1 MEEIPKIEGKWLSIN
16 CQFARVTKIEVSK
29 IKGLLYLYTYNDKSF
44 FSKFPNV
51 ISKIAKR
58 GRHSKSRGCVSRGCR
73 GVAHP
78 RNLRRVHFTPPK
90 FDRQLDKRVV
100 KFKVCSKNFLL
111 LRVIF
116 QRSVILHPRF
126 QIPNALSG
134 STPIMAK

>member
-1 MEEIPKIEGKWLSIN
+1 MGGHYLSQKSLFCDDQN
-16 CQFARVTKIEVSK
+16 W
-29 IKGLLYLYTYNDKSF
+29 KG
-44 FSKFPNV
+44 SKFSV
-51 ISKIAKR
+51 CV
-58 GRHSKSRGCVSRGCR
+58 RGCVSRGCR

-126 QIPNALSG
+126 QIPNALSEYYLQ
-134 STPIMAK
+134 MAKQGNPFFQIAEFSIFYVEMKTSVKPKCFNSVCL